1 MKKTFSLLLC
11 LTLLLGVCLSL
22 SSCRSGAGASPLRS
36 ADVMDFEAKY
46 ARNDYDYYLFHADG
60 TGEYVID
67 HTWEY
72 NSEYLENYTLSGTV
86 SFIWREASN
95 GAIYLFKTEERYN
108 ENHTEGNSIGIT
120 NEPLY
125 FGEDFFTYIYGSSIG
140 SDSHIYVREGSEL
153 AALPEAYE

>member
-22 SSCRSGAGASPLRS
+22 SSCRSSAGASPLRP

-72 NSEYLENYTLSGTV
+72 NSEYLEDYTLSGTV

-95 GAIYLFKTEERYN
+95 GAIYLFKTEER
-108 ENHTEGNSIGIT
+108 
-120 NEPLY
+120 
-125 FGEDFFTYIYGSSIG
+125 
-140 SDSHIYVREGSEL
+140 
-153 AALPEAYE
+153 